1 MAKIFFRTN
10 HSTKLLIKD
19 NGDCKVTN
27 CSPNPKD
34 IENGNEPNKP
44 NTINL

>member
-34 IENGNEPNKP
+34 IEKLK
-44 NTINL
+44 NLPTCVVVV